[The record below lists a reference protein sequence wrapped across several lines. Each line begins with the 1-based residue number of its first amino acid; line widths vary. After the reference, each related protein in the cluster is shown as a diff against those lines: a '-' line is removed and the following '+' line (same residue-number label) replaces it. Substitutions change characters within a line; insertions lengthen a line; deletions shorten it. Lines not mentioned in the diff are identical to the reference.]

1 MQTLSVFSVGILTL
15 ATITH
20 SSKTSVP
27 VPADNLRIAIIDYA
41 SIIDELDGITVYS
54 NPDNA
59 IDLSLL
65 SKTQMITVLKTID
78 EVDNAVTHLCQT
90 HRISLVLRRT
100 RKETDECRQGFLSD
114 DEIKNKLF
122 RQLNRPIIY
131 ESKMDIT
138 AMVLA
143 TLKKNRE

>member
-54 NPDNA
+54 NPDNT
-59 IDLSLL
+59 IDLTSLT
-65 SKTQMITVLKTID
+65 KPQMIAVLKTID
-78 EVDNAVTHLCQT
+78 EVDNAVTYLCQT
-90 HRISLVLRRT
+90 HSISLVLRKT
-100 RKETDECRQGFLSD
+100 RKEPDECRRGVSSD

-122 RQLNRPIIY
+122 RLLARPIIH
-131 ESKMDIT
+131 ERKLDIT
-138 AMVLA
+138 AIVLH
-143 TLKKNRE
+143 TVKKNRN